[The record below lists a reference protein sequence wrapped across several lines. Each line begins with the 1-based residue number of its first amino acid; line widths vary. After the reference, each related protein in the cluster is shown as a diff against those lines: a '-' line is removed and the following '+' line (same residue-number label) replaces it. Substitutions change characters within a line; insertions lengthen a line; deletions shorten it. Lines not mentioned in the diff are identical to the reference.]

1 MISEGK
7 SFGVPSSV
15 AGWTARVRALPVQVV
30 VYWILRI
37 AVAGEFVGHGAAGIT
52 ANPAWLPYFAVV
64 GIGPATADRLMPLIG
79 TMDICLGLLT
89 LFYPLRAVLLYYTIW
104 GFWTALLRPLAG
116 EGIWELVERAYNYG
130 VPLAFLVL
138 VGPGTS
144 MRTWFVEKALP
155 RWDERTA
162 RLLALILRWVTG
174 LMLIGHGGIGALA
187 HKTGWTAHFGVLGIA
202 PETVR
207 SLSLIAVVGWCE
219 IVLGIAVLLKPFRGL
234 VLFVF
239 VWKVG
244 TELLR
249 PLAGEPI
256 WQFVERAGAYAAPLA
271 LLVIL
276 TWQQRKE
283 RVTRTDPVASAVAT
297 GMETPAP
304 GSGYAN
310 HPLGMDELA
319 CCTDLPAIINWH
331 GMARPEEPRACP
343 CG

>member
-1 MISEGK
+1 
-7 SFGVPSSV
+7 
-15 AGWTARVRALPVQVV
+15 
-30 VYWILRI
+30 
-37 AVAGEFVGHGAAGIT
+37 
-52 ANPAWLPYFAVV
+52 
-64 GIGPATADRLMPLIG
+64 
-79 TMDICLGLLT
+79 

-116 EGIWELVERAYNYG
+116 EGVWELVERAYNYG

-174 LMLIGHGGIGALA
+174 LMLIGHGGIGALS

-219 IVLGIAVLLKPFRGL
+219 IVLGIAVLLKPVRGL
-234 VLFVF
+234 LLFVF
-239 VWKVG
+239 VSKVG
-244 TELLR
+244 TEVLR

-276 TWQQRKE
+276 TWQQRME

-304 GSGYAN
+304 GSG
-310 HPLGMDELA
+310 
-319 CCTDLPAIINWH
+319 
-331 GMARPEEPRACP
+331 
-343 CG
+343 